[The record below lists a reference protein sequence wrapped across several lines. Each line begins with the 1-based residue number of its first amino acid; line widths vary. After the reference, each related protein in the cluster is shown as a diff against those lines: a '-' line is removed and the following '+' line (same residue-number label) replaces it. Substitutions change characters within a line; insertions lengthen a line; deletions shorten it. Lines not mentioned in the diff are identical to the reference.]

1 MRSHASQMRSTFTL
15 SVLTAAISSALQAQ
29 PSTNQVIEEVVV
41 RAHPLSA
48 EGLAQP
54 IAVLSGIELQRV
66 LSTSLGET
74 LRNVP
79 GVNSASFGQAVGR
92 PVIRGLSG
100 PRVKVM
106 EDRIDSL
113 DVSVSSP
120 DHMSMVEPFT
130 ADSIEVLKGPS
141 TLLYGSGAIGG
152 VVDVHTG
159 RIPHEVPG
167 NLSGS
172 FQVRDADNAN
182 QTTASGR
189 LDGGAGNFAF
199 HLDAF
204 YRDADEYEIPGFAE
218 SSAMRALE
226 EQDGHD
232 DHSGDTEA
240 FGILPNSQ
248 LEAAG
253 GAFGASYISERSF
266 VGFSLS
272 NYDAKYGLPGN
283 SHSHHDDHGDEHDD
297 DHNDEHDDHHD
308 AHGDEEGGAVLDL
321 AQTRFDLEAGMENP
335 LAGIQA
341 LNFRLGYND
350 YEHVEF
356 EGSGEAGTVFATEAL
371 ESRLELTHDAF
382 GFEGASGIQIS
393 SREFSAIGEEA
404 FVQPVDTQTFG
415 LFYVGQR
422 RFGELG
428 LEAGVRYEHV
438 DQDPTTGEK
447 RSFDLGSASLG
458 LIQPLGERWTLSG
471 QLDYSARAPIA
482 EELFSDG
489 PHLATQSIEIG
500 DSSLNEETA
509 ANLSAMLRYA
519 FASVDFSL
527 SAYITDFG
535 DFIYEANTGTE
546 IDELPVLQWTQADA
560 TLRGFDADATWR
572 AMDWQGGGL
581 TFNAGFDSVRAQL
594 NSGNNRNL
602 PRIPPQR
609 WRLGALFDLDSL
621 QAEISW
627 RRVSD
632 QEKVGIAELPTEGY
646 DDLRLHIGYSLDV
659 GKNPIQLFL
668 SGRNLTDDEQRLHT
682 SFIKDLAPQLGRTI
696 EAGVQMQF

>member
-1 MRSHASQMRSTFTL
+1 MRSHASQMRSRFTL

-54 IAVLSGIELQRV
+54 VAVLNGIKLQRV

-92 PVIRGLSG
+92 PVIRGLGG

-120 DHMSMVEPFT
+120 DHMTMVEPFT

-159 RIPHEVPG
+159 RIPHEVPE

-172 FQVRDADNAN
+172 FQMRDADNAN

-189 LDGGAGNFAF
+189 LDGGTGNFAF

-226 EQDGHD
+226 EQERHNEHD
-232 DHSGDTEA
+232 DHGGDAEA

-253 GAFGASYISERSF
+253 GALGASFIGERSF
-266 VGFSLS
+266 IGFSLS
-272 NYDAKYGLPGN
+272 NYDAKYGLSGH
-283 SHSHHDDHGDEHDD
+283 SHSHHDDHGDGHDD
-297 DHNDEHDDHHD
+297 DHIDGYDDHHD

-321 AQTRFDLEAGMENP
+321 AQTRFDLEAGMESP

-371 ESRLELTHDAF
+371 ESRFEFTHDAL

-393 SREFSAIGEEA
+393 SRQFSAIGEEA

-428 LEAGVRYEHV
+428 LEAGVRRLAERV
-438 DQDPTTGEK
+438 DQLED
-447 RSFDLGSASLG
+447 
-458 LIQPLGERWTLSG
+458 
-471 QLDYSARAPIA
+471 AR
-482 EELFSDG
+482 
-489 PHLATQSIEIG
+489 
-500 DSSLNEETA
+500 
-509 ANLSAMLRYA
+509 
-519 FASVDFSL
+519 
-527 SAYITDFG
+527 
-535 DFIYEANTGTE
+535 
-546 IDELPVLQWTQADA
+546 
-560 TLRGFDADATWR
+560 
-572 AMDWQGGGL
+572 
-581 TFNAGFDSVRAQL
+581 VR
-594 NSGNNRNL
+594 
-602 PRIPPQR
+602 P
-609 WRLGALFDLDSL
+609 
-621 QAEISW
+621 
-627 RRVSD
+627 
-632 QEKVGIAELPTEGY
+632 
-646 DDLRLHIGYSLDV
+646 
-659 GKNPIQLFL
+659 
-668 SGRNLTDDEQRLHT
+668 
-682 SFIKDLAPQLGRTI
+682 
-696 EAGVQMQF
+696 